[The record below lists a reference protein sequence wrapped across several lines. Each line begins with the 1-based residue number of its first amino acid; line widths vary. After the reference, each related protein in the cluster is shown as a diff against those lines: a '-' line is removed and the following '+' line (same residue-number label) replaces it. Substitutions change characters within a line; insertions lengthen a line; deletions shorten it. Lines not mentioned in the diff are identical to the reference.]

1 MGGRVIGCESMV
13 EKVWERWRVDIFGVL
28 RCAQDERGKLL
39 QQCLQSLS
47 WRRAERFP
55 LWVFSLVSAVGRSR
69 LSLCMTMAVFTLPD
83 FSRRAA
89 ATGWSMLVAAIKMRW
104 ARSMSLALEGWT
116 LTMRLP

>member
-1 MGGRVIGCESMV
+1 MVGWNGLGGGGES
-13 EKVWERWRVDIFGVL
+13 KPSGSFAAL
-28 RCAQDERGKLL
+28 RMTAENLL
-39 QQCLQSLS
+39 QQWLQSLS

-69 LSLCMTMAVFTLPD
+69 LSFCMTMAVFTLPD

-89 ATGWSMLVAAIKMRW
+89 AVGWSMLVAAMMMRW
-104 ARSMSLALEGWT
+104 ARSMSLALVGCT